1 MLSRNPLPL
10 LLAAG
15 LTAGALVAG
24 PSWSD
29 PADPGLRGDGVAPSV
44 VGFGDGDHVRLVPV
58 GGGRQLLEPLPR
70 PDGTTPGLIVT
81 SDGRSTTLQAADS
94 DAAPVLVDGAKTPF
108 RSAAAADEEL
118 VELRL
123 EALDRFG
130 RPAPAHINIFEVETG
145 AVSAYRTLPG
155 DPGTACSAEPSSDA
169 ACILVPPGTYSLLA
183 LVATMPQDQPSDQR
197 ELTTQNLSLV
207 GDAEVEVTADR
218 TLTFDARKAKRV
230 EVRTPGNPTSI
241 NTGGALELGYTRT
254 AQNGESIKVWQDPG
268 FPLDRNFYLQP
279 TAQVKAGT
287 LQTLTRIRLEAP
299 DIELDAPRTGP
310 LAPSYYD
317 PVWFSDVSSQYP
329 VYDGR
334 DRIRVVDAGNATPD
348 DLKGRKLRGALAL
361 IERSDDLSVAEQSN
375 RAARKGAGMVAIYN
389 DEPGDNGD
397 PGATGTMLEV
407 PTLRLSRADG
417 RDLLDLGRRDRV
429 DVRGRS
435 ATPYV
440 YDLVLKEKGKIGPDL
455 SYTARRGPDGNLSEQ
470 VRHFHGQPRTPST
483 FSEAAYPWQPGDE
496 FAVSTMFPIRGGA
509 QSRSEYRIADP
520 DTRWSFATSTPETTY
535 NALFPDDPVLRMF
548 IGDPTIRTYAAG
560 KRFSKPV
567 GAAPVT
573 AAPNPVVPFERSGD
587 EMRVYISGFSD
598 ADGNHGAAYTD
609 DSGMSTRL
617 IISADD
623 VVVADTTA
631 WPNGVAAL
639 PAGDARIDVSF
650 SADNPQSWASLSKH
664 TATTWTF
671 QSAAV
676 PVGEAA
682 VQPAIVADYDVKVDL
697 RNRSESRSFRLKLA
711 HLDGS
716 DAPIDVAVK
725 ASYDDGATWRPAT
738 VRGDRVTLPR
748 GAGFVSLKVHAAD
761 DTGSALDQ
769 RIIRAWYV
777 R

>member
-1 MLSRNPLPL
+1 MRSRNPLPL
-10 LLAAG
+10 LLAAA

-24 PSWSD
+24 PSWSET
-29 PADPGLRGDGVAPSV
+29 PDPGLRGDGAEPSV
-44 VGFGDGDHVRLVPV
+44 VAFGDGDRARLLPA
-58 GGGRQLLEPLPR
+58 GEGRQILEPLPR
-70 PDGTTPGLIVT
+70 LDGTTPGLIVM

-94 DAAPVLVDGAKTPF
+94 DAGPVLVDGANAPF
-108 RSAAAADEEL
+108 RTTAAADEEL

-130 RPAPAHINIFEVETG
+130 RPAPAHVNIFEVETG
-145 AVSAYRTLPG
+145 AVSAYRRLPG
-155 DPGTACSAEPSSDA
+155 DAGAECSTQPSSPA
-169 ACILVPPGTYSLLA
+169 ACMLVPPGSYSLLA

-230 EVRTPGNPTSI
+230 EVRTPGARTSI

-254 AQNGESIKVWQDPG
+254 AENGESIRVWQDPG

-279 TAQVKAGT
+279 TAQVKAGS
-287 LQTLTRIRLEAP
+287 LQTLTRVRLEAP

-310 LAPSYYD
+310 LDPSYYD
-317 PVWFSDVSSQYP
+317 PVWFSDVSSQFP

-334 DRIRVVDAGNATPD
+334 DRLRVVDVGHATPD
-348 DLKGRKLRGALAL
+348 DLRGRNLRGALAL
-361 IERSDDLSVAEQSN
+361 VERSDDIAVAIQSN
-375 RAARKGAGMVAIYN
+375 RAAGKGAALVAIYN

-397 PGATGTMLEV
+397 PGATGAMLDV

-417 RDLLDLGRRDRV
+417 RDLVDLRRRDRV
-429 DVRGRS
+429 GVRGRA

-440 YDLVLKEKGKIGPDL
+440 YDLVLKENGKIGPDL
-455 SYTARRGPDGNLSEQ
+455 TYTARRGPNGNLSEQ
-470 VRHFHGQPRTPST
+470 VRHFHGQPRKSST

-496 FAVSTMFPIRGGA
+496 FAVSTLFPIRGGA
-509 QSRSEYRIADP
+509 QTRSEYRLADP
-520 DTRWSFATSTPETTY
+520 DTRWSFGAATPETRY
-535 NALFPDDPVLRMF
+535 NALFPGPEVHRMF
-548 IGDPTIRTYAAG
+548 LTDPGIRAYPAG
-560 KRFSKPV
+560 KKVDKPV
-567 GAAPVT
+567 GAAPIT

-587 EMRVYISGFSD
+587 ALTVYISGFTD
-598 ADGNHGAAYTD
+598 ADGNHGAPYTD
-609 DSGMSTRL
+609 DSGMSTHL
-617 IISADD
+617 VISADD

-631 WPNGVAAL
+631 RPTGFAVL
-639 PAGDARIDVSF
+639 PAGDARIDISF
-650 SADNPQSWASLSKH
+650 TADNPQSWAKLSTH
-664 TATTWTF
+664 TETTWTF
-671 QSAAV
+671 QSVAV
-676 PVGEAA
+676 PAGEAV

-716 DAPIDVAVK
+716 DTPIDVAVK

-748 GAGFVSLKVHAAD
+748 GTGFVSLKVHAVD
-761 DTGSALDQ
+761 DAGSALDQ
-769 RIIRAWYV
+769 RITRAWYV